1 MKNSNRNKLKA
12 DTLEAPVSIPGKL
25 RGGIERFL
33 KGEDGERG
41 KGKGKRARGKGE
53 GKSGKGK
60 VGRGKDEGEK
70 GKGKRGKGNGK
81 KETTGKGMKKGDR

>member
-25 RGGIERFL
+25 RRGGIERFL

-41 KGKGKRARGKGE
+41 KGKGKRARGKWEGE
-53 GKSGKGK
+53 KMKGK
-60 VGRGKDEGEK
+60 KGRGKGEREM
-70 GKGKRGKGNGK
+70 GKRKQR
-81 KETTGKGMKKGDR
+81 ERE